1 MMVRDC
7 MDTCY
12 IPFLVVVVLACDPN
26 DLFVELVTMFT
37 AQSTELVWVGLVKYH
52 IDFPSFIDVLGIRK

>member
-37 AQSTELVWVGLVKYH
+37 A
-52 IDFPSFIDVLGIRK
+52 